1 MSYLVPLVGFMVVAL
16 ILLVIALRRLG
27 SKREESFDLAL
38 LTAGRSTADV
48 YLPMK
53 RLFSSQDHDFLD
65 RTCDRPAGVQ
75 RRLQAGRKRV
85 FRKYLREIRRDF
97 GKIWSLARAL
107 APVSR
112 NPEFASQITQ
122 QALTFHALYWT
133 IQARC
138 ALGWTA
144 PAGVDVGDLV
154 DALERLRTGAQKV
167 LSAQQPATARAA
179 VSAR

>member
-27 SKREESFDLAL
+27 SKRDKKLDLAL
-38 LTAGRSTADV
+38 LTAGRSAADV

-53 RLFSSQDHDFLD
+53 RLLSSQDRDFVD
-65 RTCDRPAGVQ
+65 RTCDRPAGLQ

-85 FRKYLREIRRDF
+85 FRKYLREIYRDF
-97 GKIWSLARAL
+97 GKMWSVARAL
-107 APVSR
+107 APMSR
-112 NPEFASQITQ
+112 NAQFASQLTQ

-144 PAGVDVGDLV
+144 PVDVNVGDLI
-154 DALERLRTGAQKV
+154 DALERLQTGAQQV
-167 LSAQQPATARAA
+167 LSAQQPTAQAA
-179 VSAR
+179 IAAR